1 MRIALLTRHFS
12 RTAGGAESYA
22 IAVAQELCARHE
34 VHVFCQETDRPVS
47 AAVYH
52 QVWRP
57 FRRPRW
63 LNQIY
68 YALATWW
75 LTRRGYDVV
84 HSHEHVFHGD
94 VQTLHVQPVSQ
105 GIWGK
110 RQGWRRAWRT
120 CAVLTSPRRM
130 TYLWLEWARMRP
142 LPGRT
147 LVFASAPLLNQ
158 FETYYP
164 HIRRIAQ
171 VIPPGVHIP
180 VSVPDRQASRRSVGW
195 SLDSPWLLFV
205 ANDYQRKGLMT
216 LLQALQNLPN
226 EVQLAV
232 VGQNRQQARF
242 EALAIN
248 LGVASRVHF
257 LGPRQDVEVLMSAA
271 DVLVHPTTEDS
282 FGMVVLEAM
291 AQGLPVV
298 VSAAPHCGLSAEL
311 THLQD
316 AWLLSDPKD
325 NEGLAQ
331 AMQAILTQTELRSHL
346 TQGGRAQALGRTWAQ
361 AALKYETIMT
371 S

>member
-1 MRIALLTRHFS
+1 
-12 RTAGGAESYA
+12 
-22 IAVAQELCARHE
+22 
-34 VHVFCQETDRPVS
+34 
-47 AAVYH
+47 
-52 QVWRP
+52 
-57 FRRPRW
+57 
-63 LNQIY
+63 
-68 YALATWW
+68 
-75 LTRRGYDVV
+75 
-84 HSHEHVFHGD
+84 
-94 VQTLHVQPVSQ
+94 
-105 GIWGK
+105 
-110 RQGWRRAWRT
+110 
-120 CAVLTSPRRM
+120 
-130 TYLWLEWARMRP
+130 MRP

-147 LVFASAPLLNQ
+147 LVFASAPLLDQ

-171 VIPPGVHIP
+171 VIHPGVRIP

-205 ANDYQRKGLMT
+205 ANDYQRKGLT
-216 LLQALQNLPN
+216 TVLQALQTLPR

-298 VSAAPHCGLSAEL
+298 VSA
-311 THLQD
+311 
-316 AWLLSDPKD
+316 K
-325 NEGLAQ
+325 
-331 AMQAILTQTELRSHL
+331 I
-346 TQGGRAQALGRTWAQ
+346 GRAHV
-361 AALKYETIMT
+361 
-371 S
+371 

>member
-1 MRIALLTRHFS
+1 
-12 RTAGGAESYA
+12 
-22 IAVAQELCARHE
+22 
-34 VHVFCQETDRPVS
+34 
-47 AAVYH
+47 
-52 QVWRP
+52 
-57 FRRPRW
+57 
-63 LNQIY
+63 
-68 YALATWW
+68 
-75 LTRRGYDVV
+75 
-84 HSHEHVFHGD
+84 
-94 VQTLHVQPVSQ
+94 
-105 GIWGK
+105 
-110 RQGWRRAWRT
+110 
-120 CAVLTSPRRM
+120 
-130 TYLWLEWARMRP
+130 MRP

-171 VIPPGVHIP
+171 VIPPGVRIP
-180 VSVPDRQASRRSVGW
+180 ASLPDQQTSRRSVGW

-205 ANDYQRKGLMT
+205 ANDYQRKGLT
-216 LLQALQNLPN
+216 TVLQALQTLPR

-257 LGPRQDVEVLMSAA
+257 FGPRQDVEVLMSAA

-311 THLQD
+311 SHLHD
-316 AWLLSDPKD
+316 AWMLSDPQE

-331 AMQAILTQTELRSHL
+331 AVQAILTQSDLRSHL
-346 TQGGRAQALGRTWAQ
+346 IQGGRAQAQGRTWVQ
-361 AALKYETIMT
+361 AALKWHHDVLCSRDFVRRIGQPFVAIVSVGFPQAILVFVWGCQLVPANRLAHARHRRSRPKDEPQPHRHQ
-371 S
+371 